1 MKADA
6 VKRYVAALVERAVM
20 VAVVTFF
27 GLWLE
32 GESSL
37 RKAAIA
43 GISAAASVVLSLLG
57 SQVGVSTSPA
67 VLPTGLDPAES
78 GNK

>member
-1 MKADA
+1 MDT

-20 VAVVTFF
+20 AAVVTFF
-27 GLWLE
+27 GLWLD

-43 GISAAASVVLSLLG
+43 GIAAAASVVVSLVG
-57 SQVGVSTSPA
+57 SQVGVQASPA
-67 VLPTGLDPAES
+67 VLPAGLDPAEPA
-78 GNK
+78 NK